1 MYLDFVVRIPGVK
14 GKITFRNKNGVDYV
28 YYEYDREYNRTTQK
42 TNPKRATIGKRMKD
56 DPVKMRPNTNFL
68 KYFPD
73 TKLPEDYDRSERSSC
88 LKLGGFLVVRKIF
101 EEYRLPEL
109 LGELMDP
116 ATCGIFLDYVA
127 FFIIM
132 RRTSGTDYGD
142 YVRCHPLFT
151 LDMRL
156 PGQTAFALVE
166 EAFQK
171 GICDIFFRHW
181 NERRNHAERIYLA
194 LGFSDDGTQRNM
206 GEAAGGGRA
215 EDGWPGD
222 GRLFDHA
229 VAFCPENAEPLFY
242 ERYPKG
248 SAVISQT
255 NYLREKASGYGYDD
269 VGFVF
274 GSGYLSGDAV
284 RELDRG
290 GVSYAMGQDIHHP
303 GIRELLL
310 SYAVPCREEDF
321 LEEYGVY
328 GQSIHRICPLYGSD
342 ETVRWIH
349 LYYSS
354 KEAETGRTALGKKLL
369 RMRQFM
375 EGVGTA
381 DALVGS
387 GFETYFTLHVDAST
401 GKLISADENL
411 GMIQD
416 ELSLCGYSC
425 IVTTEKMS
433 AKEALDLYR
442 CRGAAAELFHDR
454 HKMADGFRKEESD
467 SDLFAGFIALLLR
480 NKIIERLQED
490 VKRTEGKKRPV
501 LLPEVWKELEK
512 LEMVRLTDNHY
523 HLANALTDW
532 QESIFNAFGIDR
544 GYIRFWTG
552 EIRRI
557 IG

>member
-101 EEYRLPEL
+101 EEYRLSEL

-116 ATCGIFLDYVA
+116 AARGLFLDYVA
-127 FFIIM
+127 FSIITG
-132 RRTSGTDYGD
+132 RISGADYGD

-151 LDMRL
+151 LDMCL
-156 PGQTAFALVE
+156 PGQTAFTLVE

-181 NERRNHAERIYLA
+181 NEQRNHAEKIYLA
-194 LGFSDDGTQRNM
+194 QGISDGTSLKNFRN
-206 GEAAGGGRA
+206 ALA
-215 EDGWPGD
+215 DGWIAD
-222 GRLFDHA
+222 TAGRSMFDYA
-229 VAFCPENAEPLFY
+229 VAFCPENAEPLFF
-242 ERYPKG
+242 ERFPRG

-255 NYLREKASGYGYDD
+255 FFLREKASGYGYEDI
-269 VGFVF
+269 GFIF
-274 GSGYLSGDAV
+274 GNGYLSGDDV
-284 RELDRG
+284 RDLDRN
-290 GVSYAMGQDIHHP
+290 GVSYVMEQDIRHP
-303 GIRELLL
+303 GIRELIL
-310 SYAVPCREEDF
+310 SHAVQCGEEDF

-328 GQSIHRICPLYGSD
+328 GQSMYRTCPLYGSD
-342 ETVRWIH
+342 EMPRYIH
-349 LYYSS
+349 LYYNS
-354 KEAETGRTALGKKLL
+354 KEAKAGRKALGKKLL

-375 EGVGTA
+375 EGVETA
-381 DALVGS
+381 DALIGS
-387 GFETYFTLHVDAST
+387 GFETYFTLHVDEST
-401 GKLISADENL
+401 GRLISADESL

-416 ELSLCGYSC
+416 ELSFCGYSC
-425 IVTTEKMS
+425 IVTTEEMT
-433 AKEALDLYR
+433 AKEALGLYR
-442 CRGAAAELFHDR
+442 CHGAAAELFHDK
-454 HKMADGFRKEESD
+454 HKMTDGFPGEAGSD
-467 SDLFAGFIALLLR
+467 SDLFAGFIALLLQ
-480 NKIIERLQED
+480 NKISERLQEGIR
-490 VKRTEGKKRPV
+490 RTEGANRKTA
-501 LLPEVWKELEK
+501 LPEVWKELEK

-532 QESIFNAFGIDR
+532 QKSIFDAFGIDR
-544 GYIRFWTG
+544 SHIRFWTG

-557 IG
+557 LG